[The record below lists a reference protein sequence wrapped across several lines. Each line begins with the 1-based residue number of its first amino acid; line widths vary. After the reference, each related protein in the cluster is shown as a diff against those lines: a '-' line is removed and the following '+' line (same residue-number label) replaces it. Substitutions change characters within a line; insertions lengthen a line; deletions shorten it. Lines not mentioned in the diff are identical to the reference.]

1 MKVLQI
7 SQYYSPRIGGVEK
20 HLTKVNQQLI
30 EADYQVTVLAGNEER
45 NLAKKET
52 INQVLVHRIDNRP
65 NKNYK
70 LKIWKQILNN
80 SKLFISA
87 DIIHIHDVFWWIIPI
102 YPFIFK
108 KLFITFHG
116 HEKSEAPD
124 KKAIFWHRLANKL
137 CKGSIAVGGFHQ
149 KYYQVAADEII
160 FGASEK
166 ENFSKTKRFKNKFIF
181 VGRLITETGIL
192 TYLKALK
199 YLQDKKIKYELDVFG
214 DGPLMNQ
221 AKKYSKKME
230 LAVNFHGTVPDA
242 EKLFTNYP
250 IAFVSSYLSIAEAL
264 KQGCRVIAHYHN
276 QFIKDYLEL
285 SIFKDYIFTAQTP
298 QKIAQIILKSPKIKD
313 LDQETNQLLTWS
325 KITKTY
331 QRLWLKK

>member
-7 SQYYSPRIGGVEK
+7 SQYFAPRIGGVEK
-20 HLTKVNQQLI
+20 HLVKLNQELIKVG
-30 EADYQVTVLAGNEER
+30 YQVTVLAGNQELELEKR
-45 NLAKKET
+45 EL
-52 INQVLVHRIDNRP
+52 IDQVLVHRIDNRP
-65 NKNYK
+65 SENYK
-70 LKIWKQILNN
+70 LKIWRQVLANR
-80 SKLFISA
+80 KLLIDA

-102 YPFIFK
+102 YPLIFK

-137 CKGSIAVGGFHQ
+137 CKGSIVVGGFHQ
-149 KYYQVAADEII
+149 KYYKVKADEII

-166 ENFSKTKRFKNKFIF
+166 ENLSKNKPFKNKFIF

-199 YLQDKKIKYELDVFG
+199 ILQNKKINYQLDVYG
-214 DGPLMNQ
+214 DGPLMNK
-221 AKKYSKKME
+221 AKKYVEKMK
-230 LAVNFHGTVPDA
+230 LTVNFHGTVPDA
-242 EKLFTNYP
+242 EKLFTDYP
-250 IAFVSSYLSIAEAL
+250 TAFVSSYLSITEAL

-298 QKIAQIILKSPKIKD
+298 QEITQAILKAPKTKKFN
-313 LDQETNQLLTWS
+313 QEVSQILTWS
-325 KITKTY
+325 RIAEIY
-331 QRLWLKK
+331 QKLWLKK